1 MSANR
6 GAKAHPGTFI
16 AGAPMNA
23 RRIGSLCLL
32 LALDAG
38 TASGALEAGGPP
50 GDSAVAGLEAGRDF
64 LPPPPGRL
72 IDLGSH
78 RLHLYCTGAGSP
90 TVLLEAGLGGLS
102 LEWRPVQTA
111 LADEYRVCSYDRA
124 GYGWSD
130 PGPAPRSVDRIVAE
144 LRAMLERAGE
154 SPPYA
159 IVGHSFGGYVAQ
171 LFAKRYPREVEGVVL
186 VDSSHP
192 DQYRRFPRDY
202 QQMYDRGTRRRS
214 SWGASVTLPEH
225 YPDPWRPLA
234 ELLMRQPKTLRALR
248 LEYRSFVR
256 SGEQVAAAGAM
267 PVVPAVVL
275 TRGDREWPEGAGGDA
290 MEALWPELQRELAAA
305 MPLSHHFVIGGSGHH
320 IHLDRPAAIEQAV
333 RLIVEDGECRAVLAS
348 APALAGSR
356 QC

>member
-1 MSANR
+1 MLAL
-6 GAKAHPGTFI
+6 H
-16 AGAPMNA
+16 AGAA
-23 RRIGSLCLL
+23 C
-32 LALDAG
+32 AG
-38 TASGALEAGGPP
+38 FTEPP
-50 GDSAVAGLEAGRDF
+50 PPTDSATAPPEVDGDF

-78 RLHLYCTGAGSP
+78 RLHLYCIGTGGP
-90 TVLLEAGLGGLS
+90 TVVLEAGLGGLS

-130 PGPAPRSVDRIVAE
+130 PGPAPRTVDRIAVE
-144 LRAMLERAGE
+144 LRTMLERAGE
-154 SPPYA
+154 SPPYT

-171 LFAKRYPREVEGVVL
+171 LFAKRYPREVAGVVL

-202 QQMYDRGTRRRS
+202 QEKYDRGARRRS
-214 SWGASVTLPEH
+214 SWGASIALPEH
-225 YPDPWRPLA
+225 YPDPWRALA
-234 ELLMRQPKTLRALR
+234 ESLMQQPKTLRALR
-248 LEYRSFVR
+248 LEYRGFVR

-275 TRGDREWPEGAGGDA
+275 TRGDREWPAGAGGDA

-320 IHLDRPAAIEQAV
+320 IHLDRPEAIEQAV
-333 RLIVEDGECRAVLAS
+333 RLIVEEGECRAVLAS
-348 APALAGSR
+348 TPARAGSR
-356 QC
+356 EC

>member
-1 MSANR
+1 MAR
-6 GAKAHPGTFI
+6 AAV
-16 AGAPMNA
+16 NA
-23 RRIGSLCLL
+23 IRTAAVVVMLVLH
-32 LALDAG
+32 AG
-38 TASGALEAGGPP
+38 TARAGFEEGSPPTDPSEAALEAGP
-50 GDSAVAGLEAGRDF
+50 DS

-90 TVLLEAGLGGLS
+90 TVVLEAGLGGLS

-130 PGPAPRSVDRIVAE
+130 PGPAPRTVDRLTTE
-144 LRAMLERAGE
+144 LRAMLQHAGE
-154 SPPYA
+154 APPFA

-171 LFAKRYPREVEGVVL
+171 LFAKRHPREVAGVVL

-202 QQMYDRGTRRRS
+202 QERYDRGTRRRS
-214 SWGASVTLPEH
+214 SWGASIVLPAH
-225 YPDPWRPLA
+225 YPDPWRSLA
-234 ELLMRQPKTLRALR
+234 ESLMRQPKTLRALR

-267 PVVPAVVL
+267 PIVPAVVL

-290 MEALWPELQRELAAA
+290 MEAVWPELQRDLAAA

-320 IHLDRPAAIEQAV
+320 IHLDRPEAIEQAV
-333 RLIVEDGECRAVLAS
+333 RLIVEEGECRAMLAS
-348 APALAGSR
+348 TPARAGPR

>member
-1 MSANR
+1 MNAVR
-6 GAKAHPGTFI
+6 AGTVLLMLALHAAAFGAGGEG
-16 AGAPMNA
+16 GAPPTDRA
-23 RRIGSLCLL
+23 
-32 LALDAG
+32 
-38 TASGALEAGGPP
+38 TSGREA
-50 GDSAVAGLEAGRDF
+50 DSDF

-90 TVLLEAGLGGLS
+90 TVVLEAGLGGLS
-102 LEWRPVQTA
+102 LEWRAVQSA
-111 LADEYRVCSYDRA
+111 LAAERRVCSYDRA

-130 PGPAPRSVDRIVAE
+130 PGPAPRTVDRIAAE

-171 LFAKRYPREVEGVVL
+171 LFAKRYPREVAGVVL

-192 DQYRRFPRDY
+192 DQYRKFPRDY
-202 QQMYDRGTRRRS
+202 QERYDRGTRRRS
-214 SWGASVTLPEH
+214 SWGASIALPER
-225 YPDPWRPLA
+225 YPDAWRPLA
-234 ELLMRQPKTLRALR
+234 ESLMQQPKTLRALR

-256 SGEQVAAAGAM
+256 SGEQVAAAGPM

-275 TRGDREWPEGAGGDA
+275 TRGEREWPEGAGGDA
-290 MEALWPELQRELAAA
+290 MEALWPELQRDLAAA

-320 IHLDRPAAIEQAV
+320 IHLDRPEAVEQAV
-333 RLIVEDGECRAVLAS
+333 RLIVEQGECRALLAT
-348 APALAGSR
+348 APARPGSP